1 MHGSQLNKRMAVSW
15 YNQWWSAGSMS
26 GGQLVQ
32 RVAVSWFNEW
42 QSAVLTCGE

>member
-1 MHGSQLNKRMAVSW
+1 
-15 YNQWWSAGSMS
+15 MS

-42 QSAVLTCGE
+42 QLAGTICGSQLVQGVVVSWFNERESAG